1 MKIINLAIVL
11 LITLTSCQQKTEAD
25 NESDES
31 MLPGKLNMITTLE
44 NIEDSVQIKTD
55 SIKKVVI
62 ENLRLH

>member
-1 MKIINLAIVL
+1 MKILNFAIVL

-44 NIEDSVQIKTD
+44 NTDDSVQIKTD
-55 SIKKVVI
+55 SINRK
-62 ENLRLH
+62 

>member
-11 LITLTSCQQKTEAD
+11 LITLTSCQQKIEAD

-44 NIEDSVQIKTD
+44 NIDDSVQIKTD
-55 SIKKVVI
+55 SIKKK
-62 ENLRLH
+62 

>member
-44 NIEDSVQIKTD
+44 NTDDSVQIKTD
-55 SIKKVVI
+55 SIKRK
-62 ENLRLH
+62 

>member
-25 NESDES
+25 NESDEP

-44 NIEDSVQIKTD
+44 NIDDSVQIKTD
-55 SIKKVVI
+55 SIKKK
-62 ENLRLH
+62 

>member
-1 MKIINLAIVL
+1 MKILNFTIVL

-44 NIEDSVQIKTD
+44 NTDDSVQIKTD
-55 SIKKVVI
+55 SIKKK
-62 ENLRLH
+62 

>member
-1 MKIINLAIVL
+1 MKIINLAIFL

-44 NIEDSVQIKTD
+44 SIDDSVQIKTD
-55 SIKKVVI
+55 SIKKK
-62 ENLRLH
+62 